1 MKKIFFLLFAFT
13 LAYSTALCNEQRVK
27 ASYYA
32 NRFHGKKTANG
43 QVYHRDSLTC
53 AHKTLAFGTIIK
65 VKNPK
70 NDKVVY
76 VKVTDRG
83 PYSKGRTI
91 DLSYAAAKK
100 LDIVTHGIASVDIT
114 VMGLNYN
121 PTADKA
127 NFEFYGLTN
136 IGNLTKNAMDS
147 LMIRQDNIK
156 MANDSLKLISRINLI
171 N

>member
-13 LAYSTALCNEQRVK
+13 LAYSNALCNEQRVK

-32 NRFHGKKTANG
+32 NKFHGKKTANG

-83 PYSKGRTI
+83 PHSKGRTI